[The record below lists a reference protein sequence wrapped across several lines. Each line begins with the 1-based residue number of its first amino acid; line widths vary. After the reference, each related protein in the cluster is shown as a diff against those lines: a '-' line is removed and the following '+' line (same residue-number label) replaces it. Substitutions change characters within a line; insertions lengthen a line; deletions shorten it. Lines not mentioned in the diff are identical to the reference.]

1 MSVDRRPAAPSPP
14 MTVDA
19 LVRLDDIAICYRG
32 SDPVVTGVSLAIA
45 PGTFLGLVG
54 PSGAGKTS
62 ILRVIAGSLDVASG
76 VVHRSSG
83 LTVGYVP
90 QVQSVDWAF
99 PITVTECV
107 LLARTAARWRPWP
120 TPTDRADAVE
130 VLDRLAIG
138 DLGDRTIRELSG
150 GQQQRVFLARAL
162 LQRPQLLLL
171 DEPTSG
177 VDLRTRHEMM
187 HLLGELHRDG
197 LAVVLTT
204 HDLNG
209 VATHLPTIA
218 CLNQTVISVGSP
230 AEVLTPATLE
240 ATYGAPLEV
249 LVHAGL
255 RVVVE
260 PGRHA
265 DAHRG
270 NLGPEPHR
278 DHLGPARQQPDER

>member
-1 MSVDRRPAAPSPP
+1 MSDV
-14 MTVDA
+14 
-19 LVRLDDIAICYRG
+19 LVRLDDVSVRYGAE
-32 SDPVVTGVSLAIA
+32 PVVAGVHITVDTS
-45 PGTFLGLVG
+45 TFLGLVG

-62 ILRVIAGSLDVASG
+62 VLRVLAGSLAPSAGRVERASAC
-76 VVHRSSG
+76 
-83 LTVGYVP
+83 TIGYVP
-90 QVQSVDWAF
+90 QVQSVDWDF

-120 TPTDRADAVE
+120 TPRDRADAAE
-130 VLDRLAIG
+130 TLERLAIG
-138 DLGDRTIRELSG
+138 ALGDRRIRELSG

-162 LQRPQLLLL
+162 LQRPTLLLL

-187 HLLGELHRDG
+187 HLLADLHRDG
-197 LAVVLTT
+197 LAIVITT

-218 CLNQTVISVGSP
+218 CLNRTVVQVGTP
-230 AEVLTPATLE
+230 ADVLTPATLE

-249 LVHAGL
+249 LTHAGL

-260 PGRHA
+260 PGLAGAGVADHRH
-265 DAHRG
+265 DVDGGAHRHP
-270 NLGPEPHR
+270 GP
-278 DHLGPARQQPDER
+278 

>member
-1 MSVDRRPAAPSPP
+1 MGADP
-14 MTVDA
+14 
-19 LVRLDDIAICYRG
+19 LVRLDAVSVSYG
-32 SDPVVTGVSLAIA
+32 GDPVIRDVSVTIGAT
-45 PGTFLGLVG
+45 TFLGLVG

-62 ILRVIAGSLDVASG
+62 VLRVLAGSLGASAG
-76 VVHRSSG
+76 TVERDRR
-83 LTVGYVP
+83 LAVGYVP
-90 QVQSVDWAF
+90 QVQSVDWDF
-99 PITVTECV
+99 PVTVAECV
-107 LLARTAARWRPWP
+107 LLARTSARWRPWP
-120 TPTDRADAVE
+120 TPGDRADAAE
-130 VLDRLAIG
+130 VLERLAIG

-162 LQRPQLLLL
+162 LQRPELLLL

-177 VDLRTRHEMM
+177 VDLRTRHEVM

-197 LAVVLTT
+197 LAIVLTT

-218 CLNQTVISVGSP
+218 CLNRTVVSIGSP

-260 PGRHA
+260 PGLSA
-265 DAHRG
+265 GAHRHG
-270 NLGPEPHR
+270 AARRDDDPPLAAPGGPPLVVPP
-278 DHLGPARQQPDER
+278 DGAR